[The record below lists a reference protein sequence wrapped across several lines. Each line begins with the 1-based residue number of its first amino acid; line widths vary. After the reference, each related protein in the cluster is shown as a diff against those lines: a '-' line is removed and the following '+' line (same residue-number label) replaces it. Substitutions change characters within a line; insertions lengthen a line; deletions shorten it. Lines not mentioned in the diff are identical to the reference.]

1 MLTVSLMT
9 PGCAQKAMR
18 TQAAAL
24 ASAGQR
30 LEAETAAF
38 ASARSAVVQLRQ
50 RALVERRQVVAEQGQ
65 YNARTLAQWRVA
77 GTDDRARRL
86 ALFTGVVAGSE
97 AMYEVR
103 DQGLEWEESVLAA
116 RTALAIDGAALHRFV
131 RQLLGLARPLRYT
144 EGVRFY
150 VEYGAQVAAQVDA
163 DLADV
168 QASVAAAQ
176 EAAWPNRPIKMIVP
190 FPAGS
195 FTDTVARVMSDRLA
209 KSLGQPVIVENK
221 AGGGGSVGANETA
234 KSAPDGYSLGMAT
247 VSTTAA
253 NPAIKESR
261 SLLAE
266 GRIDDSVL
274 RLEQALRDAPD
285 DRDRRRRPRGPP
297 RRRPARTADGCRPA
311 PVSCARAAG
320 RPA

>member
-1 MLTVSLMT
+1 MLAAPMLAA

-24 ASAGQR
+24 ASAGER

-38 ASARSAVVQLRQ
+38 AAARSAVVQLRQ

-77 GTDDRARRL
+77 GTDDRAKRL
-86 ALFTGVVAGSE
+86 ELFTGVVAGSE

-131 RQLLGLARPLRYT
+131 RQLLGLSRPLRFT

-176 EAAWPNRPIKMIVP
+176 EAARPPPPGSID
-190 FPAGS
+190 AGPGANLPPTPTPTP
-195 FTDTVARVMSDRLA
+195 TDPPGKPPPERPDTIGP
-209 KSLGQPVIVENK
+209 GQPRREPVPGI
-221 AGGGGSVGANETA
+221 
-234 KSAPDGYSLGMAT
+234 T
-247 VSTTAA
+247 V
-253 NPAIKESR
+253 
-261 SLLAE
+261 
-266 GRIDDSVL
+266 
-274 RLEQALRDAPD
+274 
-285 DRDRRRRPRGPP
+285 PP
-297 RRRPARTADGCRPA
+297 L
-311 PVSCARAAG
+311 
-320 RPA
+320 

>member
-176 EAAWPNRPIKMIVP
+176 EAARPPPPGSIDAGPANVP
-190 FPAGS
+190 VTTPP
-195 FTDTVARVMSDRLA
+195 SDPPPSDPPPT
-209 KSLGQPVIVENK
+209 K
-221 AGGGGSVGANETA
+221 
-234 KSAPDGYSLGMAT
+234 PD
-247 VSTTAA
+247 
-253 NPAIKESR
+253 
-261 SLLAE
+261 
-266 GRIDDSVL
+266 
-274 RLEQALRDAPD
+274 
-285 DRDRRRRPRGPP
+285 PRGPDTIAPGQLRREPVTGITTPP
-297 RRRPARTADGCRPA
+297 R
-311 PVSCARAAG
+311 
-320 RPA
+320 